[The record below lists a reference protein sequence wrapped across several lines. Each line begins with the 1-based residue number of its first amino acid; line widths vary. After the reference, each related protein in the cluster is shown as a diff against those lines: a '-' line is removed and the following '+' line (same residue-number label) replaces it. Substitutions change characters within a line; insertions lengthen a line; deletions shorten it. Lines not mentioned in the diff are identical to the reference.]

1 MLPLE
6 NAKISCFM
14 EKPKRIVTKIGNVFC
29 VQISPQ
35 EKKYFQYIANDM
47 LQLNSSV
54 IRVFE
59 RTYPTDQEPKLTNV
73 VQGEVEFY
81 AHTVLSWGIRLEKWT
96 KVGKVPFEEPVI
108 DVWFMNWCSDDMT
121 NIPIRLHISPQK
133 RWRIWR
139 IGDADFSYVENEAFS
154 YDGYDLHVHS
164 PLFKNEK
171 YLEVRGVIPAI
182 DIVHRM
188 QTGRYYYK
196 RLWPRMDKDE

>member
-1 MLPLE
+1 
-6 NAKISCFM
+6 M

-47 LQLNSSV
+47 LHLNSSV

-59 RTYPTDQEPKLTNV
+59 RTYPTDQEPKLTDV

-164 PLFKNEK
+164 HYLRMKNILRWE
-171 YLEVRGVIPAI
+171 A
-182 DIVHRM
+182 
-188 QTGRYYYK
+188 
-196 RLWPRMDKDE
+196 

>member
-1 MLPLE
+1 
-6 NAKISCFM
+6 M

-59 RTYPTDQEPKLTNV
+59 RTYPTDQEPKLTDV
-73 VQGEVEFY
+73 VQGKVEFY

-108 DVWFMNWCSDDMT
+108 DVWFMDWFIYLLAKKFHRKKDGVFGVLEMLTFRMLKMKPFHTMVMT
-121 NIPIRLHISPQK
+121 FMSIAHYLRMKNILRK
-133 RWRIWR
+133 
-139 IGDADFSYVENEAFS
+139 EA
-154 YDGYDLHVHS
+154 
-164 PLFKNEK
+164 
-171 YLEVRGVIPAI
+171 
-182 DIVHRM
+182 
-188 QTGRYYYK
+188 
-196 RLWPRMDKDE
+196 

>member
-1 MLPLE
+1 
-6 NAKISCFM
+6 M

-47 LQLNSSV
+47 LHLNSSV

-59 RTYPTDQEPKLTNV
+59 RTYPTDQEPKLTDV

-121 NIPIRLHISPQK
+121 NIPIRLLFRRKKDGVFGVLEMLTFRMLK
-133 RWRIWR
+133 R
-139 IGDADFSYVENEAFS
+139 S
-154 YDGYDLHVHS
+154 
-164 PLFKNEK
+164 LFIRW
-171 YLEVRGVIPAI
+171 L
-182 DIVHRM
+182 
-188 QTGRYYYK
+188 
-196 RLWPRMDKDE
+196 